1 MKSVFKFIL
10 NTIPRPILIRLSIVI
25 RPILAI
31 LLKGSRYTDPI
42 DGKSF
47 RMFLPYGYGNQRNNV
62 LSPSTLSLERHRLLW
77 LYLQNE
83 TDFFYSELVSES
95 NELVLESNELVSESN
110 EPVSDSPISKNKRI
124 KLRNAETNSA
134 LKVLH
139 FAPEQEFY
147 KRFKKQ
153 KNIDY
158 TTTDLLSPLA
168 DVKADICNLPFED
181 NTYDIIFCNHVLEHI
196 PNDTKAMQEL
206 YRVLKPGG
214 MGIFQIPQ
222 DLLRATTFSDDTI
235 VDQKE
240 RAKIFGQYD
249 HVRVYGR
256 DYFDKLRSIGFKVV
270 EEDYT
275 NKIAPELVEKYCLAK
290 GEIIPVCFK

>member
-1 MKSVFKFIL
+1 MKKIFKFIL

-25 RPILAI
+25 RPILAF
-31 LLKGSRYTDPI
+31 LLKGNRFTDPI

-83 TDFFYSELVSES
+83 TDFFHSRLD
-95 NELVLESNELVSESN
+95 
-110 EPVSDSPISKNKRI
+110 SDSNTSRI
-124 KLRNAETNSA
+124 KLRDSETSSL

-153 KNIDY
+153 SNIQY
-158 TTTDLLSPLA
+158 ITTDLLSPLA
-168 DVKADICNLPFED
+168 DVKADICNLPFKD
-181 NTYDIIFCNHVLEHI
+181 NEYDVIFCNHVLEHI
-196 PNDTKAMQEL
+196 PDDTKAMQEL
-206 YRVLKPGG
+206 FRVLKPGG

-222 DLLRATTFSDDTI
+222 DLSRAVTFSDDSITN
-235 VDQKE
+235 QKE
-240 RAKIFGQYD
+240 RAAIFGQYD

-256 DYFDKLRSIGFKVV
+256 DYFDKLRSIGFKVI

-275 NKIAPELVEKYCLAK
+275 AKLSPELVEKYCLAK